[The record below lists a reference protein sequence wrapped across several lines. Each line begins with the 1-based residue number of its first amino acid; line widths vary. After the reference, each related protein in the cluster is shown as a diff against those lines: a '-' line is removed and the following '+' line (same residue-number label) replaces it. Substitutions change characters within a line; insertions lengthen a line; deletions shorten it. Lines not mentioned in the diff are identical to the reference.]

1 MLLGLSARRGG
12 CISKE
17 INDGSGD
24 VPDPIFVLESLTMS
38 RNALR
43 KMFETDTAVE
53 REGIWIEYAPDVEV
67 RVARAGGSN
76 KHFAKVMQRLAKPHR
91 RAIQTDSVD
100 EDVLKNIFIKAYAAA
115 IITGW
120 KGFTKDLITH
130 DDADAE
136 TLLDFNKD
144 NVEAVLRAQPNLF
157 QDIQKASDTISYFR
171 AEINEEDSKN

>member
-1 MLLGLSARRGG
+1 
-12 CISKE
+12 
-17 INDGSGD
+17 
-24 VPDPIFVLESLTMS
+24 MS

-53 REGIWIEYAPDVEV
+53 RDGVWVEYAPGVEV
-67 RVARAGGSN
+67 RIARAGGSN
-76 KHFAKVMQRLAKPHR
+76 KHFAKVMERLAKPHR

-100 EDVLKNIFIKAYAAA
+100 ADVLRDIFIKAYAQA
-115 IITGW
+115 IIVDW

-136 TLLDFNKD
+136 EELTLNKD

-157 QDIQKASDTISYFR
+157 TDIQKASDTISMYR
-171 AEINEEDSKN
+171 AEINEADSGNS

>member
-1 MLLGLSARRGG
+1 
-12 CISKE
+12 
-17 INDGSGD
+17 
-24 VPDPIFVLESLTMS
+24 MS

-43 KMFETDTAVE
+43 KMFETDTKVE
-53 REGIWIEYAPDVEV
+53 RDGIWIEYAPGVEV

-100 EDVLKNIFIKAYAAA
+100 DDVLKNIFIKAYATS
-115 IITGW
+115 IIVDW
-120 KGFTKDLITH
+120 KGFTKDLITC
-130 DDADAE
+130 DDADAGE
-136 TLLDFNKD
+136 ELEFSKD

-171 AEINEEDSKN
+171 AEINEADSGN

>member
-1 MLLGLSARRGG
+1 
-12 CISKE
+12 
-17 INDGSGD
+17 
-24 VPDPIFVLESLTMS
+24 MS

-43 KMFETDTAVE
+43 KMFETDTVVE
-53 REGIWIEYAPDVEV
+53 RDGVWVEYAPGVEV

-76 KHFAKVMQRLAKPHR
+76 KHFANIMQRLAKPHR

-100 EDVLKNIFIKAYAAA
+100 EDVLKNIFIKAYAQA
-115 IITGW
+115 IIVDW

-136 TLLDFNKD
+136 TELEFNKD

-157 QDIQKASDTISYFR
+157 QDIQKAADTISYFR
-171 AEINEEDSKN
+171 AEVNEADSGN